1 MTTRFI
7 NKNKNVQPAAVIRV
21 WHEGKNDYRVQI
33 DGAGDYCRVTQLGYA
48 VQKTSWLA
56 ALSGED
62 FGHEVLKIVEARC
75 AAGATA
81 TAPF

>member
-1 MTTRFI
+1 MTTRLT

-33 DGAGDYCRVTQLGYA
+33 DGVGDYCQVTQLGYA
-48 VQKTSWLA
+48 VQKASWLA

-62 FGHEVLKIVEARC
+62 FGHEVLKIVDRNLS
-75 AAGATA
+75 AA
-81 TAPF
+81 